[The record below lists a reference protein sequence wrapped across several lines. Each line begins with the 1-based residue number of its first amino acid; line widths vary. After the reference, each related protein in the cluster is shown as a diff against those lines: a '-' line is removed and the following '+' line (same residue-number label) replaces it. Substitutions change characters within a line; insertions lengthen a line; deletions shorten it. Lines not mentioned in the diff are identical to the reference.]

1 MENRIESL
9 RKARKM
15 TQQAM
20 AEQLGVSRQTIISL
34 ESGRYSPSIGLAHR
48 IAKLF
53 GLRIEDVFIF
63 DEEA

>member
-9 RKARKM
+9 RKAQKM

-20 AEQLGVSRQTIISL
+20 ADRLGVSRQTIISL
-34 ESGRYSPSIGLAHR
+34 ESGRYNPSIALAHR
-48 IAKLF
+48 IARLF

-63 DEEA
+63 EEE